1 MSSKKK
7 SPEAAPPEMTKKDE
21 FYRRAPIGLALAG
34 ALHELM
40 ADGTL
45 ETGANSIAGDVM
57 SDFDEV
63 SRRFYWCGLIY
74 I

>member
-7 SPEAAPPEMTKKDE
+7 VPAAAPSEMTKKDE

-63 SRRFYWCGLIY
+63 SRRFCWCGFIY